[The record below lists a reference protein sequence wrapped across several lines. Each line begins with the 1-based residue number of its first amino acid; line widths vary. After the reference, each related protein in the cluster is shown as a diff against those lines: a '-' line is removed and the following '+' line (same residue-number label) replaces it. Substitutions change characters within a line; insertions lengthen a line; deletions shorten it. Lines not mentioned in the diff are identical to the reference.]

1 MILSRNFEISMILRT
16 GTKNTENSVFTDNSD
31 TVISVITNINT
42 NDSVI
47 INTNDSVIINT
58 NTSATS
64 GTSVTT
70 ATA

>member
-1 MILSRNFEISMILRT
+1 MILRT

-47 INTNDSVIINT
+47 INTN
-58 NTSATS
+58 TSATS